1 MSLASLLPIVYGGN
15 QQLAGPAGQTER
27 KKSYVV
33 SMPHHCCWY
42 FFPYIACLFAL
53 RVTRWHTMPYVHIRS
68 SAQRQSILLLI
79 SIHGVWTLPYVCHR
93 WQRQINNLCTTKR
106 QSHKH
111 AHHQL
116 VNWPA
121 TGTRCHSDELENTHN
136 IFFFIRLRRCC
147 RCIASNIQY
156 IFGQSFAA
164 GCRRKFNWQFESS
177 SDRGTLQS
185 YNNNLCNNNATS
197 LIYILILFLLLLC
210 IILWWCTGFNP
221 NSLA

>member
-1 MSLASLLPIVYGGN
+1 MVSSLSIRQAVKCLWQAFFRSCTEVINNLPDQPDKRNEKNPTSFLCPIIVVGISFR
-15 QQLAGPAGQTER
+15 T
-27 KKSYVV
+27 
-33 SMPHHCCWY
+33 
-42 FFPYIACLFAL
+42 LFAL

-136 IFFFIRLRRCC
+136 IFVFR
-147 RCIASNIQY
+147 
-156 IFGQSFAA
+156 
-164 GCRRKFNWQFESS
+164 SS
-177 SDRGTLQS
+177 SSLLSLYCLQHTIYFRSIVRG
-185 YNNNLCNNNATS
+185 
-197 LIYILILFLLLLC
+197 
-210 IILWWCTGFNP
+210 WMP
-221 NSLA
+221 P